1 MTEELFRHDGY
12 QFEFEAKVVSVE
24 GDGVVLNRTA
34 FYPGGGGQVCDT
46 GYVNGLRVTEASYDK
61 DGNIVHMIPGNS
73 LEVGEGVWGSV
84 DWDRRFDIMAGHTGE
99 HLLFC
104 SLKRAVPDLEIVKI
118 FVSPEN
124 KYVIVNKE
132 IGWET
137 VREALRFANSVISEN
152 LTVERVMMS
161 RDDPE
166 FEERVRMKA
175 ERLPDDGDI
184 CIVAIGDID
193 YSACSG
199 IHVMET
205 SEIGMLFVDRIVSAG
220 KDGTSVHF
228 KVGKAAAEAAADLAI
243 TCMETAEAA
252 DSKPED
258 LVKAVSNLKRD
269 AENGKKVLREVA
281 DSVLSS
287 IVPVVENGNEI
298 YIASVPGADRNILTE
313 KAEKVKKNGGTAVL
327 ISKGETLSVIVASG
341 NTGIDCRKI
350 LDASLSEF
358 DGKGGG
364 RKDFAQ
370 GGVRDSGVSEKLL
383 GVLVRNIKE
392 AVSAQR

>member
-12 QFEFEAKVVSVE
+12 QFEFEARVVSVE
-24 GDGVVLNRTA
+24 GDRVVLNRTA

-46 GYVNGLRVTEASYDK
+46 GYINNLRVTEASYDK
-61 DGNIVHMIPGNS
+61 DGNIVHIIPGNS
-73 LEVGEGVWGSV
+73 FEAGEGVWGSV
-84 DWDRRFDIMAGHTGE
+84 DWNRRFDLMAGHTGE

-104 SLKRAVPDLEIVKI
+104 SLKRVKPELEIVKI
-118 FVSPEN
+118 FISPEN
-124 KYVIVNKE
+124 KYVIVNDE
-132 IGWET
+132 IEWKT
-137 VREALRFANSVISEN
+137 VRDALKFANSVISDN

-166 FEERVRMKA
+166 FEEKVRMKA

-205 SEIGMLFVDRIVSAG
+205 SEIGMLFVDRVVSAG
-220 KDGTSVHF
+220 KYGTSVHF
-228 KVGKAAAEAAADLAI
+228 KVGRAAAEAAAELAV

-269 AENGKKVLREVA
+269 AENGKKALREIA
-281 DSVLSS
+281 DSILSS
-287 IVPVVENGNEI
+287 LVPVIENGNEI
-298 YIASVPGADRNILTE
+298 YIASVLGADRNILTE
-313 KAEKVKKNGGTAVL
+313 KAEKIKQNGGTAVL
-327 ISKGETLSVIVASG
+327 ISKGETVSVVVASG
-341 NTGIDCRKI
+341 NTDIDCKKV
-350 LDASLSEF
+350 LDASLTEF
-358 DGKGGG
+358 GGKGGG
-364 RKDFAQ
+364 QKDFAQ
-370 GGVRDSGVSEKLL
+370 GGIRDPGVSEKLL
-383 GVLVRNIKE
+383 EVLVRNVRE